1 MNDLIFRGNIDET
14 AVGMISEGMP
24 VKITVGALQDLS
36 FDAVLEYV
44 SPKAIES
51 NGSNHFEVKAAVK
64 SVGEGK
70 IRSGYSA
77 NAQIVLAQAKKV
89 MTLPESAIEFVGDST
104 FVYVVEGKGE
114 KVSYT
119 RTPVKTGLSD
129 GLNIEIKSGIS
140 KKQKVRGPQVVE

>member
-1 MNDLIFRGNIDET
+1 MG
-14 AVGMISEGMP
+14 
-24 VKITVGALQDLS
+24 K
-36 FDAVLEYV
+36 
-44 SPKAIES
+44 
-51 NGSNHFEVKAAVK
+51 
-64 SVGEGK
+64 GK

-77 NAQIVLAQAKKV
+77 NAQIVLAQAKRV